1 MAAKKQTTEQSPVST
16 ARQFEGTVVSAA
28 EDKTVRVLVKTVRM
42 HQKYQKQYSISKK
55 FAVHDEKNTARVGD
69 TVVFEECRPL
79 SKMKRWRLVSIK
91 NS

>member
-1 MAAKKQTTEQSPVST
+1 MTEKMKTTEERPASN

-42 HQKYQKQYSISKK
+42 HPKYQKQYNVSRK
-55 FAVHDEKNTARVGD
+55 FAVHDEKNTAKVGD
-69 TVVFEECRPL
+69 LVNFEECRPL

>member
-1 MAAKKQTTEQSPVST
+1 MTSHNETTEIKKEST

-28 EDKTVRVLVKTVRM
+28 ENKTVRVLVKTVRM
-42 HQKYQKQYSISKK
+42 HSKYQKQYVVSRK
-55 FAVHDEKNTARVGD
+55 FAVHDEKNEAKAGE
-69 TVVFEECRPL
+69 VVRFEECRPL

>member
-1 MAAKKQTTEQSPVST
+1 MTAKKQTTESTPVST

-28 EDKTVRVLVKTVRM
+28 EDKTIRVLVKTVRV
-42 HQKYQKQYSISKK
+42 HQKYQKQYIVSKR
-55 FAVHDEKNTARVGD
+55 FAVHDEKNTAKEGD
-69 TVVFEECRPL
+69 IVQFEECRPL

>member
-1 MAAKKQTTEQSPVST
+1 MTAKNKTTEERPASK
-16 ARQFEGTVVSAA
+16 ARQFEGAVVSAA

-42 HQKYQKQYSISKK
+42 HEKYQKQYVTSRK
-55 FAVHDEKNTARVGD
+55 FAVHDEKNTAKVGD
-69 TVVFEECRPL
+69 IVSFEECRPL